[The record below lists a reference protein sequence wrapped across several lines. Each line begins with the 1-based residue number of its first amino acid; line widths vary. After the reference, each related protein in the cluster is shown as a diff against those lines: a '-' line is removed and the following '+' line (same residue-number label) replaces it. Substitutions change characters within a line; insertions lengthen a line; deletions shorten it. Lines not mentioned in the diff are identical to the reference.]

1 MMETMFRASLA
12 SLAVFAIS
20 AFSGSL
26 GACEPVRAPH
36 VVDGELGPV
45 PPSAARVCVLRPSVR
60 QAELTMEI
68 RDNGRLVGATRGST
82 YVCWLAAPGEHQI
95 TSPTDDSGTVLLQ
108 TQPGGHYWLHQD
120 VGLLAGELRSGELVT
135 IASAGPML
143 DRCATRVKVALPGHP
158 GETEAEA
165 VTPRR

>member
-1 MMETMFRASLA
+1 METIMLRASLA
-12 SLAVFAIS
+12 YASFALLAVA
-20 AFSGSL
+20 A
-26 GACEPVRAPH
+26 ACEPARAPR

-60 QAELTMEI
+60 LAELTMEI
-68 RDNGRLVGATRGST
+68 HDNGRLVGATRGST

-95 TSPTDDSGTVLLQ
+95 TSPKDEAGTVLLH

-120 VGLLAGELRSGELVT
+120 VGLLAGELRSGEL
-135 IASAGPML
+135 ISIDEASAGPML
-143 DRCATRVKVALPGHP
+143 DRCATRVKVALPSHP